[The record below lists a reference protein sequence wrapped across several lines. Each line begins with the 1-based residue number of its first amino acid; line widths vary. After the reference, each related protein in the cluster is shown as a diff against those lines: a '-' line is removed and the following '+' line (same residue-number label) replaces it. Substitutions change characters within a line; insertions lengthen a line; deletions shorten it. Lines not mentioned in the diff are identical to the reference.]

1 MKIERVSENQLKLTL
16 TKADLEEKGIRLSEL
31 MSPTEKTQ
39 QLFRDLMERTLM
51 GYDFVGNNVPLMVEA
66 SPFGTDGIAIIVTRM
81 VNEQSGGTTTYD
93 EPFVSTRTEPKRW
106 KEKNIEGK
114 RKQKVQGGQLFIY
127 AFKQLNEIVQFSLR
141 VRNNFKGSSAVYKKN
156 SQFFL
161 ILTDATF
168 DDAEGTNI
176 LSYIL
181 EEYGTKYIA
190 SPLSQ
195 SYLMEHGEVILE
207 ENAIASLSGAF
218 GAPQVQMVVEPVP
231 EQVEEYFSH
240 CMSFEEE

>member
-39 QLFRDLMERTLM
+39 QLFRDLMEHTLM

-93 EPFVSTRTEPKRW
+93 EPYVSTRTEPKRW
-106 KEKNIEGK
+106 KEKNIEGRKK
-114 RKQKVQGGQLFIY
+114 RKLKGEHLFIY
-127 AFKQLNEIVQFSLR
+127 AFKELNEIVRFSLR
-141 VRNNFKGSSAVYKKN
+141 VRNQFKGDSAVYKKN
-156 SQFFL
+156 AQYFL
-161 ILTDATF
+161 ILNNATLE
-168 DDAEGTNI
+168 DAEGLNI
-176 LSYIL
+176 LSFVL

-195 SYLMEHGEVILE
+195 SFLTEHGEVIIE
-207 ENAIASLSGAF
+207 KNAIESLSGAF
-218 GAPQVQMVVEPVP
+218 GAPQVQMVVDPVP
-231 EQVEEYFSH
+231 EKVEEYFTH
-240 CMSFEEE
+240 CLSFDEE